1 MWHYNKDLLSWSLRK
16 DTLEVENYRA
26 IRQSLEATRLYAK
39 CFSGALWQT
48 SRDLENLFPSIQ
60 YLSQTSSWHFST
72 SSGSYSL
79 GFTTSLGSTPIT
91 SDSFTQYYHYNEE
104 LGFSNRGYFSPN
116 SAIRENIT
124 PVSVDLATTTH
135 IDNLLGEKPSL
146 LIDGV
151 FVKEGQTI
159 LVKDQ
164 KTEVGL
170 SASVDTSLFSEIY
183 YLISDEGVD
192 KKWFYYNSQNGIYK
206 YTSGLLVKEPIT
218 SYTFSKGLLID
229 VKSGSLNRDKY
240 FTPRRFRTGYYPLE
254 GENFEFSQTP
264 SYLIKNKF
272 EYNNLFEVGY
282 NDIIRH
288 TSLTIGSYSIPERVV
303 SVGDFGTILLYE
315 SGTSSLIPNKISTK
329 LTSIENT
336 KSYYWICG
344 RESTLLKIDKVTLE
358 VSYIELD
365 SVKNFTSISFFS
377 DLYGCLVGEFGEIW
391 LTGNGGL
398 DWTKLELET
407 INNQVNL
414 NRVLFYNI
422 SEIYIIGD
430 SGTFLTL
437 IETPSGWQVSKV
449 DIFRQDSA
457 VDTYTLTPHLRDF
470 IYLDITGWT
479 LSSQKRDQKEL
490 LLITSDSDNLFV
502 WNKNNFATYSFLVL
516 ESSITNLSARSLT
529 NIGSQITLAGRE
541 LYSFDLKSYDFIT
554 TSNTNVLRGP
564 TYSKLS
570 DLYINRIKSWNNAE
584 FLVASNYSTSKS
596 YDSASFSLI
605 TDYAKLYT
613 DTISSRFLI
622 LNYDLASKVNFHDY
636 LGNYRLPVS
645 TTISVVGFTLS
656 DVTFATLPGQTS
668 WIDYWKN
675 TLLTFEYYT
684 SFSSSNVVEI
694 STIFNYSG
702 ATNSFFVTDE
712 GATPSLTEQN
722 IDPDTSLIYIKKLVP
737 TVKFDRDSYYVEGSD
752 PIDINFATSYNCWI
766 GDFVI
771 VFKLV
776 NVDFDGSLF
785 KKGDILN
792 INSTSISANLM
803 INKIFRYMSS
813 NPTPIFLY
821 CYHNFS
827 SDIIS
832 SLRATGF
839 SVKNL
844 NVFSSAQDFVN
855 NFSLHPLS
863 VGYEIGLTQ
872 SQIKIEG
879 HLNNKTAYYNLA
891 QNIIHDSTT
900 YSFVYGE
907 SFFDFGYTPTYNIYD
922 FLSRID
928 PVSFTSSKFFGAMP
942 RYQNIPALD
951 VDLDSSWTSSSNL
964 ILCDD
969 TKLSNRLVFGKN
981 LKFEWESIWINTF
994 VDVVVKTSNYGDFL
1008 TEKCLV
1014 EGKKYLPEKDSYI
1027 VEFNKPINR
1036 ELLVYN
1042 QLTSINFVNILSR
1055 NSLLQISSDLQELN
1069 NINRNLNTK
1078 QIQWPYTF
1086 DVYQNEIT
1094 QKFPTDSYCKILLS
1108 DPDIKSNITSIIWED
1123 SRSKLSNVLINP
1135 LGDDLLKILPVDL
1148 SRVGSDRGQKDLV
1161 ELSPNNYRVT
1171 SPTASLVNVDMNKL
1185 RFRFTDGLTL
1195 SKMLEKYSWIVE
1207 SEVSDGLV
1215 GEDSNGLIFYSG
1227 IWRCG
1232 RWFSGTW
1239 YSGQWLAGDWYGGVW
1254 NSNWIKTRG
1263 RDILVDST
1271 QVDTQSLW
1279 YSGRWFDGTWN
1290 GGTWLGGRK
1299 YLGTWN
1305 GGLWNSGIW
1314 NDGVW
1319 NGGQFR
1325 GGIWVSGLWNSGL
1338 FNTDVNPSY
1347 WLDGQFR
1354 GGDFENGRWFDGQFS
1369 QYSRSSRFG
1378 TRASGNSKAIWET
1391 GEWISGEFF
1400 SGRQTDSSGN
1410 NQVSDIHR
1418 WSQFKSG
1425 NWASGQFWGG
1435 IVLNM
1440 NFSSGT
1446 FWGGIVDDIEII
1458 GLTQSSGKMQFLLNG
1473 IFRFKYPYDIRI
1485 YAMFGSGYS
1494 SFGTIENPKKY
1505 LVTFSEVLDT
1515 GETLIQIAGSY
1526 SFTPTWRSYTDLR
1539 IVSHFENAEFKSG
1552 LWYNGIFLGNNF
1564 EGGMWYGGH
1573 FNGNFGI

>member
-1 MWHYNKDLLSWSLRK
+1 M
-16 DTLEVENYRA
+16 
-26 IRQSLEATRLYAK
+26 
-39 CFSGALWQT
+39 
-48 SRDLENLFPSIQ
+48 
-60 YLSQTSSWHFST
+60 
-72 SSGSYSL
+72 

-449 DIFRQDSA
+449 DILRQDSA

-490 LLITSDSDNLFV
+490 FLITSDSDNLFV

-554 TSNTNVLRGP
+554 SSNTNVLRGS

-570 DLYINRIKSWNNAE
+570 DLYINRIKSWNSSE

-636 LGNYRLPVS
+636 LGNYRLPIS
-645 TTISVVGFTLS
+645 TTISTIGFTLS
-656 DVTFATLPGQTS
+656 DVTLATLPGQTS
-668 WIDYWKN
+668 WVDYWKN

-694 STIFNYSG
+694 STIFNYSS
-702 ATNSFFVTDE
+702 ATNSFFVNLA
-712 GATPSLTEQN
+712 GLFFA
-722 IDPDTSLIYIKKLVP
+722 P
-737 TVKFDRDSYYVEGSD
+737 TV
-752 PIDINFATSYNCWI
+752 
-766 GDFVI
+766 
-771 VFKLV
+771 
-776 NVDFDGSLF
+776 
-785 KKGDILN
+785 
-792 INSTSISANLM
+792 SA
-803 INKIFRYMSS
+803 
-813 NPTPIFLY
+813 P
-821 CYHNFS
+821 
-827 SDIIS
+827 
-832 SLRATGF
+832 
-839 SVKNL
+839 
-844 NVFSSAQDFVN
+844 
-855 NFSLHPLS
+855 
-863 VGYEIGLTQ
+863 
-872 SQIKIEG
+872 
-879 HLNNKTAYYNLA
+879 
-891 QNIIHDSTT
+891 
-900 YSFVYGE
+900 
-907 SFFDFGYTPTYNIYD
+907 
-922 FLSRID
+922 
-928 PVSFTSSKFFGAMP
+928 
-942 RYQNIPALD
+942 
-951 VDLDSSWTSSSNL
+951 
-964 ILCDD
+964 
-969 TKLSNRLVFGKN
+969 
-981 LKFEWESIWINTF
+981 
-994 VDVVVKTSNYGDFL
+994 
-1008 TEKCLV
+1008 
-1014 EGKKYLPEKDSYI
+1014 
-1027 VEFNKPINR
+1027 
-1036 ELLVYN
+1036 
-1042 QLTSINFVNILSR
+1042 
-1055 NSLLQISSDLQELN
+1055 
-1069 NINRNLNTK
+1069 
-1078 QIQWPYTF
+1078 QIQ
-1086 DVYQNEIT
+1086 
-1094 QKFPTDSYCKILLS
+1094 
-1108 DPDIKSNITSIIWED
+1108 
-1123 SRSKLSNVLINP
+1123 
-1135 LGDDLLKILPVDL
+1135 
-1148 SRVGSDRGQKDLV
+1148 
-1161 ELSPNNYRVT
+1161 
-1171 SPTASLVNVDMNKL
+1171 
-1185 RFRFTDGLTL
+1185 
-1195 SKMLEKYSWIVE
+1195 
-1207 SEVSDGLV
+1207 
-1215 GEDSNGLIFYSG
+1215 
-1227 IWRCG
+1227 
-1232 RWFSGTW
+1232 
-1239 YSGQWLAGDWYGGVW
+1239 
-1254 NSNWIKTRG
+1254 
-1263 RDILVDST
+1263 
-1271 QVDTQSLW
+1271 
-1279 YSGRWFDGTWN
+1279 
-1290 GGTWLGGRK
+1290 
-1299 YLGTWN
+1299 
-1305 GGLWNSGIW
+1305 
-1314 NDGVW
+1314 
-1319 NGGQFR
+1319 
-1325 GGIWVSGLWNSGL
+1325 
-1338 FNTDVNPSY
+1338 
-1347 WLDGQFR
+1347 
-1354 GGDFENGRWFDGQFS
+1354 
-1369 QYSRSSRFG
+1369 
-1378 TRASGNSKAIWET
+1378 
-1391 GEWISGEFF
+1391 
-1400 SGRQTDSSGN
+1400 
-1410 NQVSDIHR
+1410 
-1418 WSQFKSG
+1418 
-1425 NWASGQFWGG
+1425 
-1435 IVLNM
+1435 
-1440 NFSSGT
+1440 
-1446 FWGGIVDDIEII
+1446 
-1458 GLTQSSGKMQFLLNG
+1458 
-1473 IFRFKYPYDIRI
+1473 
-1485 YAMFGSGYS
+1485 
-1494 SFGTIENPKKY
+1494 
-1505 LVTFSEVLDT
+1505 
-1515 GETLIQIAGSY
+1515 
-1526 SFTPTWRSYTDLR
+1526 
-1539 IVSHFENAEFKSG
+1539 
-1552 LWYNGIFLGNNF
+1552 
-1564 EGGMWYGGH
+1564 
-1573 FNGNFGI
+1573 